1 LLDYNNAEQIVGLL
15 SQMNLRS
22 AIISAM
28 VLLLA
33 FASDLHAQKS
43 IYWGSARERGFKG
56 LAGLVR
62 MSCTDGT
69 CPLPQAVLT
78 WSAMLE

>member
-1 LLDYNNAEQIVGLL
+1 VGLL

-33 FASDLHAQKS
+33 FAGGLHAQKS
-43 IYWGSARERGFKG
+43 VYSGSARERGFKG
-56 LAGLVR
+56 PAGLVR

-69 CPLPQAVLT
+69 RPLPQAVLT
-78 WSAMLE
+78 WPAILD